1 MNCRTEDGDCKKSA
15 DSAQPRCPL
24 RAVLYVV
31 CVKWTWKLL
40 SCYIVTTLSTLSHAV
55 FELMNRCEDDD
66 VVMEF

>member
-15 DSAQPRCPL
+15 DSAQPRC
-24 RAVLYVV
+24 VLCCMCEVDLEVV
-31 CVKWTWKLL
+31 ILL
-40 SCYIVTTLSTLSHAV
+40 HCYNTVHKSTLSHGV